1 MQIILCLFIPVMLL
15 FSGCMVGGC
24 QNDQLKGL
32 VSVEGTVRYHET
44 PLEGAIVSFTPVSGT
59 GMAASCYTDAQGC
72 FKLTTRHSGDGIF
85 PGDYLV
91 SIDKITVLF
100 MPTEEEAEKYLEETG
115 KELLPKTRVDVPEKY
130 RSTETSGLKFTVPE
144 AGIKNL
150 VIDLV
155 D

>member
-1 MQIILCLFIPVMLL
+1 MKIILHLFTPVILLGVCL
-15 FSGCMVGGC
+15 VGGC
-24 QNDQLKGL
+24 RNDQLEGL
-32 VSVEGTVRYHET
+32 VSVEGTVHYHGT
-44 PLEGAIVSFTPVSGT
+44 PLEGAIISFEPVSGT
-59 GMAASCYTDAQGC
+59 GMAASCYTDAQGH

-100 MPTEEEAEKYLEETG
+100 MPTEEEAEKYLQETG

-130 RSTETSGLKFTVPE
+130 RTTETSGLKFTVPE
-144 AGIKNL
+144 SGIKNL